1 MIVLVSDKV
10 LPFLPS
16 STPVERDSKAFAKP
30 TEVTNHSVSSIPVNT
45 IAENPV
51 TPPRS
56 SIHPKSAMTPKTVPP
71 KPTMTP
77 KTAPPKPTMTPK
89 TAPPKPTITP
99 KTVPPK
105 PTMTPKTA
113 PLKPER
119 NSRSSIVSKSS
130 TVSKPVVRST
140 ASRPSFPG
148 QPVLH
153 SMPISRP
160 KHASEPATPSVLV
173 SKPVAKPHPKPIPK
187 PTSKPTSKTSN
198 TTSTQ
203 PLSLIADI
211 IARHTM
217 SDGDVTRPTRRRKK
231 QVTFSIDSPVVL
243 APREF
248 SPDTS
253 TTLLEAEPLSAP
265 TILIPP
271 TPRQRERKAQPTVQN
286 ATEVTQ
292 SSSTKEPPAPSVT
305 CPSDLLHGKH

>member
-1 MIVLVSDKV
+1 MMVLVSDKV

-16 STPVERDSKAFAKP
+16 STPAERDSKAFAKP

-77 KTAPPKPTMTPK
+77 KTVPL
-89 TAPPKPTITP
+89 KPTITP

-105 PTMTPKTA
+105 PTMTPKTV
-113 PLKPER
+113 PLKPTMTPKTVSPKPER

-173 SKPVAKPHPKPIPK
+173 SKPVAKPVPKPIPK
-187 PTSKPTSKTSN
+187 PTSKPTAKPSN